1 MGKPDR
7 LMLAC
12 GCLHYSWVI
21 LAVATLGKVF
31 TSPGQ
36 SPCIGV
42 VVEDVR
48 ATVNITRTEMTGLY
62 LGATTLSAA
71 VLPLT
76 GQAIDRAGPRAMVLV
91 FSVGLACAC
100 FLMSTAQGG
109 GLHLF
114 LALFMLRFFGQGS
127 MMNVSVYQI
136 NLWWI
141 KRRGA
146 MMGVAGAIV
155 SSMML
160 GVIPVVM
167 MALTGELG
175 WRGTYVVLGVATLS
189 IMTTLGGCFYRG
201 KPEKYGMLP
210 DARAV
215 PSAATLNDDGGGD
228 YGDREICVEMVA
240 GMGGTNNHEKNNSD
254 DSNDDED
261 ENPAFEEVQLFGAA
275 DASSS
280 DIASSSSSNNNIN
293 NNNNNALVSAT
304 AAVGAL
310 ETNWQARDVFRSPTF
325 WAFAFSDMI
334 VAGTG
339 TAFWF
344 HLRSAFGE
352 AGVGEVIINTIYPL
366 LAVVSVGGRL
376 LSGWFID
383 RAGCRRVMV
392 VGLLLH
398 AMGLAL
404 VPSMHLSDGIAFAVA
419 LLVGVSGSF
428 TSNVR
433 STAYAS
439 LFGRKYLGQVQ
450 TVASSL
456 TVFGSAIGPFP
467 FGVARDNSG
476 SWEAPFAAGSL
487 FPLLGAVAVA
497 LWGNLKDTRRPATGR
512 SGSGFSL
519 VGNDDDDDDDG
530 HHEQ

>member
-1 MGKPDR
+1 MRRGGGSGGPDR
-7 LMLAC
+7 LMRAC
-12 GCLHYSWVI
+12 GCLHYGWVV

-48 ATVNITRTEMTGLY
+48 ATVGITRTEMTGLY

-71 VLPLT
+71 LLPLT
-76 GQAIDRAGPRAMVLV
+76 GRAIDRAGPRLMVVL
-91 FSVGLACAC
+91 FSGGLAGAC

-109 GLHLF
+109 GFHLF
-114 LALFMLRFFGQGS
+114 AALFMLRFFGQGS

-146 MMGVAGAIV
+146 MMGVAGAVV

-167 MALTGELG
+167 MALTGALG

-189 IMTTLGGCFYRG
+189 VMTTLGGCFYRG
-201 KPEKYGMLP
+201 KPEQYGMLP
-210 DARAV
+210 DAEAV
-215 PSAATLNDDGGGD
+215 PSLAAVSVEMATVEMATGRGETIIRGGAVVSSTMLDNDDD
-228 YGDREICVEMVA
+228 EEDDDA
-240 GMGGTNNHEKNNSD
+240 GEK
-254 DSNDDED
+254 DSSPDHT
-261 ENPAFEEVQLFGAA
+261 PTR
-275 DASSS
+275 
-280 DIASSSSSNNNIN
+280 
-293 NNNNNALVSAT
+293 AT
-304 AAVGAL
+304 TTL
-310 ETNWQARDVFRSPTF
+310 ETNWQARDVFRCPTF
-325 WAFAFSDMI
+325 WAFALSDMI
-334 VAGTG
+334 VAATG

-352 AGVGEVIINTIYPL
+352 AGVGQVIINTIYPL
-366 LAVVSVGGRL
+366 LAVVSVAGRL

-392 VGLLLH
+392 VGLVLH

-404 VPSMHLSDGIAFAVA
+404 VPSMHESDGIAFAVA

-428 TSNVR
+428 TANVR
-433 STAYAS
+433 SVAYAS

-456 TVFGSAIGPFP
+456 TVLGSAVGPFP

-476 SWEAPFAAGSL
+476 SWESPFVVGSL
-487 FPLLGAVAVA
+487 FPLVGAVAVA
-497 LWGNLKDTRRPATGR
+497 VWGELRDTRRPGTFRA
-512 SGSGFSL
+512 GSGFAL
-519 VGNDDDDDDDG
+519 VEGEDNG
-530 HHEQ
+530 VEE